1 MCALVW
7 LSAFHRERVDYLRR
21 TMMSTSELS
30 TLMTLGSDDVALQKY
45 LPELAKVALVMV
57 RVLVVIRLIITA
69 VTLTLPRAAT
79 SRRVPFRHHNTS
91 GVGNPLARQ
100 MSIPSSK
107 RDILV
112 STGSSNRMGF
122 TGGVGRGGA
131 SGLQQG
137 SLRSNYCSHSFLHNE
152 TPGRRDLWH
161 SPCNSAE
168 AWSIPAA
175 LLTVHL

>member
-1 MCALVW
+1 M
-7 LSAFHRERVDYLRR
+7 
-21 TMMSTSELS
+21 TSTSELFAS
-30 TLMTLGSDDVALQKY
+30 MTLGLDEVTPQKY

-79 SRRVPFRHHNTS
+79 SRRVPFWYHNTS

-122 TGGVGRGGA
+122 TGGVRRGGA
-131 SGLQQG
+131 RGLQQG
-137 SLRSNYCSHSFLHNE
+137 SLRSNYCSHPFLHNE

-161 SPCNSAE
+161 SPRNSAE

-175 LLTVHL
+175 LLTVHV

>member
-1 MCALVW
+1 MCVC
-7 LSAFHRERVDYLRR
+7 LSVCQIEIVDHLRR
-21 TMMSTSELS
+21 TMTSTSELF
-30 TLMTLGSDDVALQKY
+30 TLMTLGSIDVALQKY

-79 SRRVPFRHHNTS
+79 SKRVPFWYHNTS

-100 MSIPSSK
+100 MIIPSSK

-112 STGSSNRMGF
+112 STSSSNRMGF
-122 TGGVGRGGA
+122 TEGVGRGDI

-137 SLRSNYCSHSFLHNE
+137 HYVATTPAYNE
-152 TPGRRDLWH
+152 TPGKRDLWH
-161 SPCNSAE
+161 SPYNSAE